1 MNNQIIAALSKF
13 KVDVY
18 ANLTSKDA
26 MKQFLINRLGLQVW
40 SGQKR
45 LVVFDPANPS
55 YVYKIAYSDQGIFD
69 NICEVSCSN
78 KLRML
83 QQQGHISLDD
93 FNLFGESVLVNGDP
107 SIVRMTAG
115 TNYIQDPDY
124 IRWYQTQQNMTPD
137 YNENRMF
144 ADYIK
149 TDNQLIED
157 HNKIQG
163 ILAKYFIPSDVTVFK
178 EPKNYCLRRDGAGR
192 KRLLL
197 IDLGSVCPKLVKNNQ
212 AIVPLCEKCGTEK
225 IYVPFNITSQMEKG
239 AGFNIEGLYMC
250 RNPKCSDYMGGAL
263 NKTPDPTTK
272 DSYVFSAYVAKNN
285 DLVKRLR
292 AVDGLYFMPYKRVG
306 SKMEYLNEIRNVLGL
321 NPPPQQLDLLFRNY
335 CSYACGMLYSI
346 NKDQIDT
353 IPAINGNNLV
363 TFNQYLN
370 MFNQAMMRVG
380 ESVDTITTR
389 IAALT
394 YLNILTSRDSDI
406 TIFDILTQP
415 DFNQFAQVISNRYRI
430 DQQNGMALFNALN
443 IR

>member
-124 IRWYQTQQNMTPD
+124 IRWYQTQQNLTPD

-225 IYVPFNITSQMEKG
+225 IYVPFNITAQMEKG

-430 DQQNGMALFNALN
+430 DQQNGMALFNTLN

>member
-124 IRWYQTQQNMTPD
+124 IRWYQTQQNLTPD

-225 IYVPFNITSQMEKG
+225 IYVPFNITAQMEKG

-321 NPPPQQLDLLFRNY
+321 NPPPQQLDLLFGNY

>member
-1 MNNQIIAALSKF
+1 
-13 KVDVY
+13 
-18 ANLTSKDA
+18 

-124 IRWYQTQQNMTPD
+124 IRWYQTQQNLTPD

-225 IYVPFNITSQMEKG
+225 IYVPFNITAQMEKG

>member
-124 IRWYQTQQNMTPD
+124 IRWYQTQQNLTPD

-225 IYVPFNITSQMEKG
+225 IYVPFNITAQMEKG

-415 DFNQFAQVISNRYRI
+415 DFTQFAQVISNRYRI

>member
-124 IRWYQTQQNMTPD
+124 IRWYQTQQNLTPD

-225 IYVPFNITSQMEKG
+225 IYVPFNITAQMEKG